1 MGYKPTTSGLQG
13 VCSTAVLQP
22 QPLVLATDI
31 VLSHSFFSNWPWR
44 GFCGCHPAASSSD
57 IWSRRRQFLSN
68 SSTWRRSENNGIES
82 GLKMGPIL
90 RRNLQT
96 CEPTLDKCVGLA
108 KSIHFFLIIELH
120 DNKINH
126 QFLFYLKYPIMSA
139 SREKII
145 KLSLLVSFIT
155 SKCVCG

>member
-57 IWSRRRQFLSN
+57 SWSRRRQFLSS

-82 GLKMGPIL
+82 GRKVGPIL
-90 RRNLQT
+90 GRNLQT
-96 CEPTLDKCVGLA
+96 CEPNSCGGLA
-108 KSIHFFLIIELH
+108 KNIHFLLIIELH
-120 DNKINH
+120 ENKIYH
-126 QFLFYLKYPIMSA
+126 QFLFCLKYHIMSA

-155 SKCVCG
+155 SKCVCR